1 MSSQFM
7 RWGLALVAA
16 APNRR
21 VDRRG
26 VLDLDREAD
35 GERVGGQDGAL
46 DVALRRAR
54 VTECLPAEAT
64 TDQRGT
70 GGRVDR
76 PPGRHTGGGAQ
87 VLIEVKAL
95 DEQQAHD
102 LIPLSASEMSASVA
116 SAGFALMISRRS
128 PIAKEAPPKN
138 AKGALAPALV
148 KVIVPMGAL
157 FFWMSN
163 TAVPVAVTPA

>member
-35 GERVGGQDGAL
+35 GERVGGRNGAV
-46 DVALRRAR
+46 DEALGRAR
-54 VTECLPAEAT
+54 VTEGLPAEAT
-64 TDQRGT
+64 THQGGP

-87 VLIEVKAL
+87 VLVEIEAL

-102 LIPLSASEMSASVA
+102 LIPLSASEMSASVG
-116 SAGFALMISRRS
+116 SAGFALMISRWS
-128 PIAKEAPPKN
+128 PAAKEAPPESAN
-138 AKGALAPALV
+138 VAPALV
-148 KVIVPMGAL
+148 KVILPIAKPD
-157 FFWMSN
+157 FWPAS
-163 TAVPVAVTPA
+163 TA